1 MISLIHV
8 GKPKALHIMALAMS
22 PRALEARWWYS
33 RIGDGLSRVA
43 GGQAS
48 RWIVAHQGASDI
60 RLIGTRNY
68 VPQQTGFYAYWLL
81 FQESELAHE
90 FLQTLPR
97 FDTPKR
103 IERLGRDRYELA
115 AKVDERLRR
124 GGFDLGTFPTEQRR
138 AIADKFIKADDELRD
153 LDRHRELLKIADR
166 LRMEWES
173 VLVRES
179 ESR

>member
-8 GKPKALHIMALAMS
+8 GRPKALHIMALAMS
-22 PRALEARWWYS
+22 SRALEARWWYS

-81 FQESELAHE
+81 FQESNLPMSFCKHSRVSTPQNVSKDLAV
-90 FLQTLPR
+90 
-97 FDTPKR
+97 
-103 IERLGRDRYELA
+103 IA
-115 AKVDERLRR
+115 MSWRR
-124 GGFDLGTFPTEQRR
+124 KSMNVCEEVVSTSENFPPNSDVQ
-138 AIADKFIKADDELRD
+138 
-153 LDRHRELLKIADR
+153 
-166 LRMEWES
+166 
-173 VLVRES
+173 
-179 ESR
+179 